1 MTETNSD
8 VPPLAR
14 EWAARFATFEQVRA
28 VALGGSSVTG
38 FADPLSDLDLVVY
51 ASPPPPAEAR
61 RALILP
67 TARRAEIDNSF
78 FGTGDEWIDQSGQGV
93 DVVYWSP
100 EWMEDQLERVFV
112 RFEASLGY
120 TTSFWHTLRNS
131 RVLFDRTGWLTR
143 LQEQARVPYPEP
155 LRRAIVEKNH
165 PVLRRKLASYLEQI
179 ELALRR
185 ADLVSVQHRVTA
197 VLASYFDILFAVNRV
212 PNPGEK
218 RLLAH
223 ARRICPKRPPELEAQ
238 MEAVIRSVGLPAQDL
253 LPNLH
258 ALLDG
263 LDALLESEGLL
274 PKWGDRP

>member
-1 MTETNSD
+1 MTGIDSE

-14 EWAARFATFEQVRA
+14 EWAARFASFEQVRA

-38 FADPLSDLDLVVY
+38 SADPLSDLDVIVY

-67 TARRAEIDNSF
+67 TARRAEIDNTF

-93 DVVYWSP
+93 DAAYWSP
-100 EWMEDQLERVFV
+100 EWMEDQLERVLV

-120 TTSFWHTLRNS
+120 TTSFWHTLRNA

-143 LQEQARVPYPEP
+143 LQEQARMPYPEP

-179 ELALRR
+179 ELALSR
-185 ADLVSVQHRVTA
+185 ADLVSMQHRVTA

-212 PNPGEK
+212 PHPGEK

-223 ARRICPKRPPELEAQ
+223 AKRICPKRPPELEAQ

-274 PKWGDRP
+274 PGGHAR

>member
-1 MTETNSD
+1 MTGIDSE

-14 EWAARFATFEQVRA
+14 EWAARFANFEQVRA
-28 VALGGSSVTG
+28 VALGGSWVTG
-38 FADPLSDLDLVVY
+38 SADPLSDLDVIVY

-67 TARRAEIDNSF
+67 TARRAEIDNTF

-93 DVVYWSP
+93 DAAYWSP
-100 EWMEDQLERVFV
+100 EWMEDQLERVLV

-143 LQEQARVPYPEP
+143 LQEQARMPYPEP

-185 ADLVSVQHRVTA
+185 EDLVSVQHRVTA

-212 PNPGEK
+212 PHPGEK

-253 LPNLH
+253 LSNLH

-263 LDALLESEGLL
+263 LDALLEFEGLL
-274 PKWGDRP
+274 PGSNAR

>member
-1 MTETNSD
+1 MTGIDSE

-14 EWAARFATFEQVRA
+14 EWAARFAHFEQVRA
-28 VALGGSSVTG
+28 VALGGSWVTG
-38 FADPLSDLDLVVY
+38 SADPLSDLDVIVY

-61 RALILP
+61 SALILP
-67 TARRAEIDNSF
+67 TARRAEIDNTF

-93 DVVYWSP
+93 DAAYWSP
-100 EWMEDQLERVFV
+100 EWMEDQLERVLV

-143 LQEQARVPYPEP
+143 LQEQARMPYPEP
-155 LRRAIVEKNH
+155 LRRAIVEKNQ
-165 PVLRRKLASYLEQI
+165 PVLRRKMASYLEQI
-179 ELALRR
+179 ELALHR

-212 PNPGEK
+212 PHPGEK

-223 ARRICPKRPPELEAQ
+223 AKRICPKRPPELEAQ
-238 MEAVIRSVGLPAQDL
+238 MELVIRTVGRPGQEL

-263 LDALLESEGLL
+263 LDTLLESEGLL
-274 PKWGDRP
+274 PGGNVR

>member
-1 MTETNSD
+1 MTGIDSE

-14 EWAARFATFEQVRA
+14 EWAARFASFEQVRA
-28 VALGGSSVTG
+28 VALGGSWVTG
-38 FADPLSDLDLVVY
+38 SADPLSDLDVLVY

-67 TARRAEIDNSF
+67 TARRAEIDNTF

-93 DVVYWSP
+93 DAAYWSP
-100 EWMEDQLERVFV
+100 EWMEDQLERVLV

-165 PVLRRKLASYLEQI
+165 PVLRRKLASYLEQV
-179 ELALRR
+179 ELALSR
-185 ADLVSVQHRVTA
+185 ADWVSVQHRVTA

-212 PNPGEK
+212 PHPGEK

-223 ARRICPKRPPELEAQ
+223 AKRICPKRPPELEAQ

-274 PKWGDRP
+274 PDGNAR

>member
-1 MTETNSD
+1 MTESDSD

-28 VALGGSSVTG
+28 VALGGSWVTG
-38 FADPLSDLDLVVY
+38 SADPLSDLDVVVY
-51 ASPPPPAEAR
+51 ANPPPPAEAR

-67 TARRAEIDNSF
+67 TARRAEIDNTF
-78 FGTGDEWIDQSGQGV
+78 FGTGDEWIDTSGRGV
-93 DVVYWSP
+93 DVAYWSP
-100 EWMEDQLERVFV
+100 EWMEDQLERVLV

-120 TTSFWHTLRNS
+120 TTSFWHTLRSS
-131 RVLFDRTGWLTR
+131 RVLFDRTGWLAR
-143 LQEQARVPYPEP
+143 LQERARGPYPEP

-165 PVLRRKLASYLEQI
+165 PVLRRKLSSYLDQL

-185 ADLVSVQHRVTA
+185 SDPVSVQHRVTA

-212 PNPGEK
+212 PHPGEK

-223 ARRICPKRPPELEAQ
+223 VRRLCPKRPPGLELQ
-238 MEAVIRSVGLPAQDL
+238 VEAVIRAVGDPERGL
-253 LPNLH
+253 LSNLH

-263 LDALLESEGLL
+263 LDALLVSEGLL
-274 PKWGDRP
+274 TAGG

>member
-1 MTETNSD
+1 MVEPDST

-14 EWAARFATFEQVRA
+14 EWAARFSSFEQVRA

-38 FADPLSDLDLVVY
+38 AADPLSDLDLIVY

-67 TARRAEIDNSF
+67 TARRAEIDNTF
-78 FGTGDEWIDQSGQGV
+78 FGTGDEWIDSSGQGV
-93 DVVYWSP
+93 DTAWWSP
-100 EWMEDQLERVFV
+100 EWMEDQLERVLV

-120 TTSFWHTLRNS
+120 TTCFWHTLRNS
-131 RVLFDRTGWLTR
+131 RVLFDRTGWLAR
-143 LQEQARVPYPEP
+143 LQDRARGPYPEP
-155 LRRAIVEKNH
+155 LRRAIVAKNH
-165 PVLRRKLASYLEQI
+165 PVLRSKLSSYLEQI

-185 ADLVSVQHRVTA
+185 ADPVSVQHRVTA
-197 VLASYFDILFAVNRV
+197 LLASYFDILFAVNRV
-212 PNPGEK
+212 PHPGEK

-223 ARRICPKRPPELEAQ
+223 IGRLCPKRPPALEPQ
-238 MEAVIRSVGLPAQDL
+238 VKAVIRAVGQPEQDL

-263 LDALLESEGLL
+263 LDALLVSEGL
-274 PKWGDRP
+274 PTDWNVS

>member
-1 MTETNSD
+1 M
-8 VPPLAR
+8 AR
-14 EWAARFATFEQVRA
+14 EWAARFANFEQVRA
-28 VALGGSSVTG
+28 VALGGSWVTG
-38 FADPLSDLDLVVY
+38 SADPLSDLDVIVY

-67 TARRAEIDNSF
+67 TARRAEIDNTF

-93 DVVYWSP
+93 DVAYWSP
-100 EWMEDQLERVFV
+100 EWMEDQLERVLV

-143 LQEQARVPYPEP
+143 LQEQARLAYPEP

-185 ADLVSVQHRVTA
+185 ADPVSVQHRVTA
-197 VLASYFDILFAVNRV
+197 VLASYFDILFALNRV
-212 PNPGEK
+212 PHPGEK

-223 ARRICPKRPPELEAQ
+223 AKRICPKRPPELEAQ
-238 MEAVIRSVGLPAQDL
+238 VEAVIRSVGFPAQDL
-253 LPNLH
+253 LSNLH

-274 PKWGDRP
+274 SNWNA

>member
-1 MTETNSD
+1 MTGIDSE
-8 VPPLAR
+8 VPLLAR
-14 EWAARFATFEQVRA
+14 EWAARFAHFEQVRA
-28 VALGGSSVTG
+28 VALGGSWVTG
-38 FADPLSDLDLVVY
+38 SADPLSDLDVIVY

-67 TARRAEIDNSF
+67 TARRAEIDNTF

-93 DVVYWSP
+93 DAAYWSP
-100 EWMEDQLERVFV
+100 EWMEDQLERVLV

-143 LQEQARVPYPEP
+143 LQQQARVPYPEP
-155 LRRAIVEKNH
+155 LRRAIVEKNQ

-179 ELALRR
+179 ELALQR

-212 PNPGEK
+212 PHPGEK

-223 ARRICPKRPPELEAQ
+223 AKRICPKRPPELEAQ
-238 MEAVIRSVGLPAQDL
+238 VEAVIRSVGLPAQDL

-274 PKWGDRP
+274 PRWGNTP